1 MKKTAILFAA
11 GIFIFLSQTTLRAQ
25 NQQQQKEMT
34 FEEMVAKE
42 AERLQ
47 KVLNLGDH
55 QLFWVDSI
63 LTHDMAAMQTEIEKL
78 RRQGI
83 QEYSSF
89 KVIQDKWIAKKD
101 TAFMKIFSQ
110 EQWEKYLKLEK
121 KEKPKKE
128 KRSRKK

>member
-1 MKKTAILFAA
+1 MKKRAILFAA
-11 GIFIFLSQTTLRAQ
+11 CIFIFLSPKILRAQ
-25 NQQQQKEMT
+25 NQQQQKELS
-34 FEEMVAKE
+34 FEELVAKE

-63 LTHDMAAMQTEIEKL
+63 LMHDMAAMQTELERL
-78 RRQGI
+78 RRKGI

-89 KVIQDKWIAKKD
+89 KVVQDKWMAKKD

-110 EQWEKYLKLEK
+110 EQWEKYLRLEK
-121 KEKPKKE
+121 KEKPKK
-128 KRSRKK
+128 KNRK